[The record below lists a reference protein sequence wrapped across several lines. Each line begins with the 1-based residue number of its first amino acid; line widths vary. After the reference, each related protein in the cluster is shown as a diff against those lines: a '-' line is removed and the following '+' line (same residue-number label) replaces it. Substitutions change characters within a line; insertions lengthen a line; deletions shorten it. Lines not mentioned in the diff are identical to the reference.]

1 MRLKKL
7 WMVVVMT
14 GLIASL
20 AQAQL
25 TPVGQTPHGQNIRRF
40 SDKAERADFV
50 VTQWPN
56 VTINGGAQR
65 LAAGSR
71 IFNERNMIVM
81 PASLTG
87 QKYVV
92 NYTKDLDGSVRDVWI
107 LTNEEMQLKAPN
119 VLKADSDKALMQQIQ
134 QQNSR

>member
-1 MRLKKL
+1 M
-7 WMVVVMT
+7 
-14 GLIASL
+14 
-20 AQAQL
+20 AQAQS
-25 TPVGQTPHGQNIRRF
+25 TPVGQVPQGHNIRRF

-56 VTINGGAQR
+56 VTINGSAQR